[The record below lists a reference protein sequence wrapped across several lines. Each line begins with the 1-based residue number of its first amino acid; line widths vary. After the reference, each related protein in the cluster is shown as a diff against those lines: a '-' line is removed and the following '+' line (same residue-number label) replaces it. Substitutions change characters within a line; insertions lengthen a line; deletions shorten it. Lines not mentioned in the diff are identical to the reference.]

1 MNKSIFLSI
10 IACGF
15 ISLGLCACKGQ
26 TTVRANPQE
35 QVFSN
40 TQAIDKNKQTI
51 ATKQTIIL
59 DDATKEYNATLNNEL
74 YYTHE
79 IHASV
84 GKSYSAEYDTT
95 AFELRS
101 AMKYDNPESGRAGL
115 CGGDRGEK
123 TSIFI
128 PRKTGN
134 YEIKIYH
141 NFRDQITDSL
151 TFKVTIL

>member
-1 MNKSIFLSI
+1 MKRIITLCLIVGATLIVSYSCKSTKNTPPPEKKEQN
-10 IACGF
+10 IA
-15 ISLGLCACKGQ
+15 KK
-26 TTVRANPQE
+26 
-35 QVFSN
+35 
-40 TQAIDKNKQTI
+40 QA
-51 ATKQTIIL
+51 IIL
-59 DDATKEYNATLNNEL
+59 DDATEEYSATINDEL

-79 IHASV
+79 VHASV
-84 GKSYSAEYDTT
+84 GSSYYAKFDSSA
-95 AFELRS
+95 FLMRS
-101 AMKYDNPESGRAGL
+101 AMRFNNPESERAIT

-141 NFRDQITDSL
+141 NFQGQITDSL

>member
-1 MNKSIFLSI
+1 MIMKRIITLCLIVGATLIVSYSCKSTKNTPPPEKKEQN
-10 IACGF
+10 IA
-15 ISLGLCACKGQ
+15 KK
-26 TTVRANPQE
+26 
-35 QVFSN
+35 
-40 TQAIDKNKQTI
+40 QA
-51 ATKQTIIL
+51 IIL
-59 DDATKEYNATLNNEL
+59 DDASDEYSANLNDEL

-79 IHASV
+79 VHASV
-84 GKSYSAEYDTT
+84 GSSYYAKFDSSA
-95 AFELRS
+95 FLMRS
-101 AMKYDNPESGRAGL
+101 AMRFNNPESERAIT

-141 NFRDQITDSL
+141 NFRGQITDSL

>member
-1 MNKSIFLSI
+1 MKLSI
-10 IACGF
+10 ILIIIVGA
-15 ISLGLCACKGQ
+15 SLFFTYSCKCAQNTPTIEKK
-26 TTVRANPQE
+26 E
-35 QVFSN
+35 QIIAKK
-40 TQAIDKNKQTI
+40 QA
-51 ATKQTIIL
+51 IIL
-59 DDATKEYNATLNNEL
+59 DDATKEYNATLNDEL

-84 GKSYSAEYDTT
+84 GKSYSSEYDTT

-101 AMKYDNPESGRAGL
+101 AMKFDNPASERAIT

-128 PRKTGN
+128 PQKTGN

-141 NFRDQITDSL
+141 NFRGEITDSL
-151 TFKVTIL
+151 TFKVNVK

>member
-1 MNKSIFLSI
+1 MKHI
-10 IACGF
+10 ITLCL
-15 ISLGLCACKGQ
+15 ILGATLFVTYSCNCTKD
-26 TTVRANPQE
+26 TPTIE
-35 QVFSN
+35 
-40 TQAIDKNKQTI
+40 KKEQTI
-51 ATKQTIIL
+51 AKNQSIIL
-59 DDATKEYNATLNNEL
+59 DDATEEYSATINDEL

-79 IHASV
+79 VHASV
-84 GKSYSAEYDTT
+84 GSSYYAKFDSSA
-95 AFELRS
+95 FLMRS
-101 AMKYDNPESGRAGL
+101 AMKFNNPESERAIT

-141 NFRDQITDSL
+141 NFRGQITDSL